1 MEVWLSLDSRQKK
14 RLLNRGGLTS
24 CAPRI
29 TACLVTTLPL
39 QGQHP
44 GVGGWEDQAAAILQ
58 GGSVSR
64 EGARPGQR
72 VLKRAGAE
80 LRPSEGDR
88 GQCEASPVQEGQE
101 RRSQRAK
108 PVLPIPYQRP
118 RGRAESRGNSGPRA
132 RAPARAPFKLRFCTS
147 RPAPRRLEPARA
159 AQPMGGALPPGARQ
173 WRRAF
178 LGRARARLSPPPH
191 PTPRT
196 SLCVG
201 SARCGLRARPH
212 FASQSCAPG
221 FFFFCGGDR
230 TWVLGPEFCAVPAAL
245 LRGRDLPRRRAQ
257 PPGPAS
263 ERARRRERR
272 RRRRRRL

>member
-1 MEVWLSLDSRQKK
+1 M
-14 RLLNRGGLTS
+14 
-24 CAPRI
+24 
-29 TACLVTTLPL
+29 
-39 QGQHP
+39 
-44 GVGGWEDQAAAILQ
+44 
-58 GGSVSR
+58 SR

-178 LGRARARLSPPPH
+178 LGRARARLSPPHTLPH
-191 PTPRT
+191 ALACVWARLAAGSGLGRTLLPSRAPR
-196 SLCVG
+196 
-201 SARCGLRARPH
+201 A
-212 FASQSCAPG
+212 
-221 FFFFCGGDR
+221 FFFFVAGTGPGF
-230 TWVLGPEFCAVPAAL
+230 WVPSSVPC
-245 LRGRDLPRRRAQ
+245 PRRCSGAGISRGGGRSPRDQ
-257 PPGPAS
+257 RAS
-263 ERARRRERR
+263 ERAGVSGGGGGGGDCEGPREERR
-272 RRRRRRL
+272 KGTRCRSS